1 MSRSPKEGQ
10 GMDGSRY
17 LQELRVEKGNG
28 GLAGVWLL
36 MLLICAVEARV
47 VDDVLAITVY

>member
-1 MSRSPKEGQ
+1 M
-10 GMDGSRY
+10 
-17 LQELRVEKGNG
+17 RVEKGMVV
-28 GLAGVWLL
+28 LAGVWLL